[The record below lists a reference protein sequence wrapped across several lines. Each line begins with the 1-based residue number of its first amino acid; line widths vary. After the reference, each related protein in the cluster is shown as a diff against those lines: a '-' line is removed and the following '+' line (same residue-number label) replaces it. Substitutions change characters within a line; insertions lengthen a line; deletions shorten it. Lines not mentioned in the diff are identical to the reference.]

1 MNGILNVLKP
11 AGMTSFDVISFLRRT
26 YKQKKIGHGGTLDPM
41 AAGVLPVFMGK
52 ATRLIEYAPI
62 HTKTY
67 IAEFIMGFSTDTEDV
82 MGNIISSGKPIENI
96 KVWENACESFKGDIL
111 QVPSLYSAIK
121 VRGQRAYDLARSGEF
136 IELKPRPIHIYD
148 ISLLEASKLVK
159 NDISSAALKNL
170 ENFNNLISMFKEMIE
185 NTTTSVILENLIK
198 EIGYY
203 EYLKLEEISSIQNKK
218 TEEGILLLPNFLEN
232 IMLNSAS
239 DDIKNDEEYVKLMTV
254 HSSKGLEFNTVFLT
268 GLEENLFPRLSLL
281 ENLDEEEEE
290 RRIFYVAVT
299 RAEELLFIT
308 HSLERATFGFT
319 SRNPRSRFL
328 DELNENNIEILE
340 NPNLIAKS
348 PKLENSFSVREYLKN
363 NSIQSSKENIVTIE
377 CDFELKEIVSH
388 KEFGKG
394 IITEITPKSITVKF
408 SIGAKKFPTKIA
420 NKFLKKEFKL

>member
-1 MNGILNVLKP
+1 
-11 AGMTSFDVISFLRRT
+11 
-26 YKQKKIGHGGTLDPM
+26 
-41 AAGVLPVFMGK
+41 
-52 ATRLIEYAPI
+52 
-62 HTKTY
+62 
-67 IAEFIMGFSTDTEDV
+67 
-82 MGNIISSGKPIENI
+82 
-96 KVWENACESFKGDIL
+96 
-111 QVPSLYSAIK
+111 
-121 VRGQRAYDLARSGEF
+121 
-136 IELKPRPIHIYD
+136 
-148 ISLLEASKLVK
+148 
-159 NDISSAALKNL
+159 L
-170 ENFNNLISMFKEMIE
+170 EN
-185 NTTTSVILENLIK
+185 V
-198 EIGYY
+198 Y
-203 EYLKLEEISSIQNKK
+203 ELISSIQNKEI
-218 TEEGILLLPNFLEN
+218 EEGILLLPNFLEN

-394 IITEITPKSITVKF
+394 LITEITPKSITVKF